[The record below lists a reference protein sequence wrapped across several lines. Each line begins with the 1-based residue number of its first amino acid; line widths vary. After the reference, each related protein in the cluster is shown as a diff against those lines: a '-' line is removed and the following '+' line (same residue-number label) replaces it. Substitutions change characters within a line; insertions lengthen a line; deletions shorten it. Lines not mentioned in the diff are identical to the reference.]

1 MRATV
6 LVDNIANDT
15 IKGEWGLS
23 ILIEYNDEK
32 ILLDVGASGL
42 YVKNAEKLGLSLEDV
57 DYAVLSHA
65 HFDHANGMKQFFE
78 LNTKAKFYVQSTCAE
93 NCYFK
98 KWIFT
103 KYIGIPKR
111 IVANYSDRIE
121 YALDDYKLTAGAYL
135 IGHSTKGLDAIGKR
149 EMMYRKEK
157 TGWMPDDF
165 SHEQSLV
172 LDAEDGLIIF
182 NSCSHGGVI
191 NTIHEVSSVF
201 PGRKIK
207 AYIGGFHIYN
217 KSEAEVRELAGK
229 IKETGIQYICT
240 GHCTGEK
247 AYEILKEE
255 LGDIMHQLRVGKV
268 MEL

>member
-42 YVKNAEKLGLSLEDV
+42 FVKNAEKLGLSLEDV

-111 IVANYSDRIE
+111 IVADYSDRIE
-121 YALDDYKLTAGAYL
+121 YALDDYKLTEGAYL
-135 IGHSTKGLDAIGKR
+135 ISHSTKGLDAIGKR

-191 NTIHEVSSVF
+191 NTIKEVSSVF
-201 PGRKIK
+201 PDRIIK

-247 AYEILKEE
+247 AYGILKEE
-255 LGDIMHQLRVGKV
+255 LGDIMHQLRVRKII
-268 MEL
+268 EL

>member
-1 MRATV
+1 MKATV
-6 LVDNIANDT
+6 LVDNIPNGT

-23 ILIEYNDEK
+23 VLIEYNNEK

-42 YVKNAEKLGLSLEDV
+42 FVKNAEKLGLSLEDV

-121 YALDDYKLTAGAYL
+121 YALDDYKLTVGAYL

-157 TGWMPDDF
+157 NGWTPDDF

-172 LDAEDGLIIF
+172 LDTEDGLIIF

-191 NTIHEVSSVF
+191 NTIYEVSSAF

>member
-1 MRATV
+1 MKATV

-23 ILIEYNDEK
+23 ILIEYNGEK

-42 YVKNAEKLGLSLEDV
+42 YVKNAEILGLSLKDI

-111 IVANYSDRIE
+111 ILADYSDRIE
-121 YALDDYKLTAGAYL
+121 YALDDYKLTERAYL
-135 IGHSTKGLDAIGKR
+135 ISHSTEGLGTIGKR

-157 TGWMPDDF
+157 NGWTPDDF

-172 LDAEDGLIIF
+172 LDTEDGLIIF

-191 NTIHEVSSVF
+191 NTIYEVSSAF

-247 AYEILKEE
+247 AYEIMKEE

>member
-1 MRATV
+1 M
-6 LVDNIANDT
+6 
-15 IKGEWGLS
+15 
-23 ILIEYNDEK
+23 
-32 ILLDVGASGL
+32 
-42 YVKNAEKLGLSLEDV
+42 
-57 DYAVLSHA
+57 LSHA

-111 IVANYSDRIE
+111 ILADYSDRIE
-121 YALDDYKLTAGAYL
+121 YALDDYKFTEGAYL
-135 IGHSTKGLDAIGKR
+135 ISHSTKGLDAIGKR

-191 NTIHEVSSVF
+191 NTIKEVSSVF
-201 PGRKIK
+201 PDRIIK

-247 AYEILKEE
+247 AYGILKEE
-255 LGDIMHQLRVGKV
+255 LGDIMHQLRVRKII
-268 MEL
+268 EL

>member
-1 MRATV
+1 MKATV
-6 LVDNIANDT
+6 LVDNIQTDN

-42 YVKNAEKLGLSLEDV
+42 FVKNAEKLSLSLEDI

-78 LNTKAKFYVQSTCAE
+78 LNTKSKFYVQSTCAE

-103 KYIGIPKR
+103 KYIGIPKK
-111 IVANYSDRIE
+111 ILADYSDRIE
-121 YALDDYKLTAGAYL
+121 YTLDDYKLTEGVYL
-135 IGHSTKGLDAIGKR
+135 IAHSTDGLGAIGKR

-172 LDAEDGLIIF
+172 LDTEDGLIIF

-191 NTIHEVSSVF
+191 NTIKEVSSVF
-201 PGRKIK
+201 PDRKIK

-247 AYEILKEE
+247 AYGILKEE